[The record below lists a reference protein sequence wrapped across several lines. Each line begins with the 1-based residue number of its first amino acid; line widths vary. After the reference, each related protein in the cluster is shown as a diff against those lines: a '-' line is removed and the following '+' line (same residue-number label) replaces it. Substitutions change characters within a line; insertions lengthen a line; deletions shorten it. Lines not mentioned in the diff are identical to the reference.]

1 MPLWPLRSFAHRI
14 FGALLLVAVVAV
26 GILVPVG
33 WMATH
38 QILTKALPTQT
49 ALLTMQAA
57 VLDLLSEARE
67 YPFSEDRAATRRFFQ
82 AADDTLETTEAR
94 YTALVQGR
102 PAEQAL
108 SERLDIVAEA
118 LQAPGTAP

>member
-57 VLDLLSEARE
+57 VLDRHGHDAAGVVQKFFELGICFVPRFEQIIAHKAGEGFKEARLNIAKLGCVH
-67 YPFSEDRAATRRFFQ
+67 DRR
-82 AADDTLETTEAR
+82 
-94 YTALVQGR
+94 
-102 PAEQAL
+102 
-108 SERLDIVAEA
+108 
-118 LQAPGTAP
+118 